1 MLEIR
6 DLEKSYGSVHALR
19 GLSLRVES
27 GSLFGLMGQNGAGK
41 TTLLRI
47 AAGLLAP
54 DRGEVFADGVD
65 LLRNP
70 REARHLIGYV
80 PDSFGAYENLTVLEY
95 LEFFAAAYRY
105 RGRNARVRC
114 EDLLERVG
122 MLDLADRDTGTLSRG
137 MQQRLSIAR
146 ALIHDPKYLFLD
158 EPTSGLDPG
167 SRFSVREL
175 LGELCES
182 GKTIVLSSHVLSEIS
197 EICTDIGILEQGRV
211 KVTGEVSD
219 ILAKIE
225 HSNPL
230 KISVVNGEET
240 AMGIFRRNPCV
251 RSVTFS
257 NKTFSLEFEG
267 GREEE
272 AALLHDLIEAEIP
285 VSGFMREP
293 GNLESFFLK
302 MTSGNEERV
311 ILNNDDD
318 EESDL

>member
-6 DLEKSYGSVHALR
+6 DLVKSYGSVRALK
-19 GLSLRVES
+19 GLSLQVED

-54 DRGEVFADGVD
+54 DRGQISADGLD
-65 LLRNP
+65 LLQEP
-70 REARHLIGYV
+70 AEARFLIGFV
-80 PDSFGAYENLTVLEY
+80 PDTFGAYENLTVLQY
-95 LEFFAAAYRY
+95 LEFFASAYRY

-114 EDLLERVG
+114 EELLDRVG
-122 MLDLADRDTGTLSRG
+122 MADLSGRETAALSRG
-137 MQQRLSIAR
+137 MQQRLSISR
-146 ALIHDPKYLFLD
+146 ALIHDPKYLLLD

-182 GKTIVLSSHVLSEIS
+182 GKTIVLSSHVLSELS
-197 EICTDIGILEQGRV
+197 EICTDIGILEDGRV
-211 KVTGEVSD
+211 KVTGEVSE

-230 KISVVNGEET
+230 KISVVSGEET
-240 AMGIFRRNPCV
+240 AMGIFRRNPYV
-251 RSVTFS
+251 RSVMRS
-257 NKTFSLEFEG
+257 GKTFSLEFEG
-267 GREEE
+267 GGEEE
-272 AALLHDLIEAEIP
+272 AALLRDLIEAEIP
-285 VSGFMREP
+285 VNGFMREP
-293 GNLESFFLK
+293 GSLESFFLK
-302 MTSGNEERV
+302 MTSDNRERV
-311 ILNNDDD
+311 ILDNDD